1 MLNFLV
7 PILKNPLSRLIVS
20 KTIEKVSH
28 HLEKEKIIRAKEI
41 EASKTVDV
49 ANIKAS
55 SSSFRDELL
64 TIIISGILICTF
76 LPITQPH
83 MIKGFEIMRTAPTEF
98 WWAVLICFSGSFGLS
113 TLRNIKNGKKK

>member
-7 PILKNPLSRLIVS
+7 PILKNPLTRLIGQ
-20 KTIEKVSH
+20 KIIGGIQNKIEKD
-28 HLEKEKIIRAKEI
+28 KIIKAREI
-41 EASKTVDV
+41 EAAKTVDV

-83 MIKGFEIMRTAPTEF
+83 MIKGFEIMQQAPKEF
-98 WWAVLICFSGSFGLS
+98 WWAVLIVFSGSFGINS
-113 TLRNIKNGKKK
+113 INKFRNGKKK

>member
-1 MLNFLV
+1 MLNFLL
-7 PILKNPLSRLIVS
+7 PILKNPLTRIIAS
-20 KTIEKVSH
+20 KTMGAIQHK
-28 HLEKEKIIRAKEI
+28 LEKDKIIRVREI

-55 SSSFRDELL
+55 SNSWRDELL
-64 TIIISGILICTF
+64 TILISGILLCCF
-76 LPITQPH
+76 LPQTQSH
-83 MIKGFEIMRTAPTEF
+83 MITGFEIMRTAPTEF

>member
-28 HLEKEKIIRAKEI
+28 HLEKEKIIRAREI

>member
-1 MLNFLV
+1 MLNFLL
-7 PILKNPLSRLIVS
+7 PILKNPLTRIIAS
-20 KTIEKVSH
+20 KTIGAIQHK
-28 HLEKEKIIRAKEI
+28 LEKDKIIRVREI

-55 SSSFRDELL
+55 SNSFRDELL

-98 WWAVLICFSGSFGLS
+98 WWAVLIVFSGSFGINS
-113 TLRNIKNGKKK
+113 INKFRNGKKK

>member
-28 HLEKEKIIRAKEI
+28 HLEKEKIIRAREI

-55 SSSFRDELL
+55 SNSWRDELL
-64 TIIISGILICTF
+64 TILISGILLCCF
-76 LPITQPH
+76 LPQTQPT
-83 MIKGFEIMRTAPTEF
+83 MIKGFEIMQQAPQEF

-113 TLRNIKNGKKK
+113 TLRNIKKK

>member
-7 PILKNPLSRLIVS
+7 PILKNPLSRLIIS

>member
-1 MLNFLV
+1 MLNFLL
-7 PILKNPLSRLIVS
+7 PILKNPLTRIIAS
-20 KTIEKVSH
+20 KTIGAIQHK
-28 HLEKEKIIRAKEI
+28 LEKDKIIRVREI

-55 SSSFRDELL
+55 SNSFRDELL

-83 MIKGFEIMRTAPTEF
+83 MIKGFEILKTAPTEF

>member
-1 MLNFLV
+1 MLNFLL
-7 PILKNPLSRLIVS
+7 PLLKNPLTRIIAS
-20 KTIEKVSH
+20 KTIGAIQHK
-28 HLEKEKIIRAKEI
+28 LEKDKIIRVREI

-55 SSSFRDELL
+55 SNSFRDELL

-83 MIKGFEIMRTAPTEF
+83 MIKGFEILKTAPTEF
-98 WWAVLICFSGSFGLS
+98 WWAVLIVFSGSFGINS
-113 TLRNIKNGKKK
+113 INKFRNGKKK

>member
-1 MLNFLV
+1 MLNFLL
-7 PILKNPLSRLIVS
+7 PILKNPLTRIIAS
-20 KTIEKVSH
+20 KTIGAIQHK
-28 HLEKEKIIRAKEI
+28 LEKDKIIRVREI
-41 EASKTVDV
+41 EASKTVDI

-55 SSSFRDELL
+55 SNSFRDELL

-83 MIKGFEIMRTAPTEF
+83 MIKGFEILKTAPTEF

>member
-7 PILKNPLSRLIVS
+7 PILKNPLTRLIGQ
-20 KTIEKVSH
+20 KIIGGIQNKIEKD
-28 HLEKEKIIRAKEI
+28 KIIKAREI
-41 EASKTVDV
+41 EAAKTVDV

-98 WWAVLICFSGSFGLS
+98 WWAVLIAFSGSFGINS
-113 TLRNIKNGKKK
+113 INKFRNGKKK

>member
-1 MLNFLV
+1 MLNFLL
-7 PILKNPLSRLIVS
+7 PIIKNPLTRIVAT
-20 KTIEKVSH
+20 KTIGAIQH

-113 TLRNIKNGKKK
+113 TLRNYRNGKKK

>member
-1 MLNFLV
+1 MLNFLL
-7 PILKNPLSRLIVS
+7 PILKNPLTRIIAS
-20 KTIEKVSH
+20 KTIGAIQHK
-28 HLEKEKIIRAKEI
+28 LDKDKIIRVREI

-55 SSSFRDELL
+55 SNSFRDELL

-83 MIKGFEIMRTAPTEF
+83 MIKGFEILKTAPTEF

>member
-7 PILKNPLSRLIVS
+7 PILKNPLTRLIGQ
-20 KTIEKVSH
+20 KIIGGIQNKIEKD
-28 HLEKEKIIRAKEI
+28 KIIKAREI
-41 EASKTVDV
+41 EAAKTVDV

-98 WWAVLICFSGSFGLS
+98 WWAVLIVFSGSFGMS
-113 TLRNIKNGKKK
+113 TLKNIKKK